1 MTIWWK
7 IGEVAVAAA
16 AFFIGGYKYAA
27 ALYEED
33 IASMIV
39 DYERRAKT
47 VQENANAK
55 LLSEREKNAQTTSEL
70 VAQIEDLS
78 VRSREY
84 AVRVDRLQR
93 DLAARAK
100 VSASDSGA
108 CKSCEQRFAK
118 CARLLSKGV
127 GLAGEGSE
135 LAERIAIRKD
145 ALAEF
150 VNVKNGDF

>member
-1 MTIWWK
+1 MSVWWK
-7 IGEVAVAAA
+7 IGAVAVAAA
-16 AFFIGGYKYAA
+16 AFFMGGYKYAA

-33 IASMIV
+33 IASMIA

-93 DLAARAK
+93 DLAARSK
-100 VSASDSGA
+100 VSRAESDPCRA
-108 CKSCEQRFAK
+108 CKERCSKCEE
-118 CARLLSKGV
+118 LLSEGI
-127 GLAGEGSE
+127 GLVQEGRELSE
-135 LAERIAIRKD
+135 SISVRKD
-145 ALAEF
+145 AI
-150 VNVKNGDF
+150 VKYLSRF

>member
-1 MTIWWK
+1 MAQISR
-7 IGEVAVAAA
+7 VLCADAQS
-16 AFFIGGYKYAA
+16 
-27 ALYEED
+27 LD
-33 IASMIV
+33 IA

-93 DLAARAK
+93 DLAARSK
-100 VSASDSGA
+100 VSRAESDPCRA
-108 CKSCEQRFAK
+108 CKERCSKCEE
-118 CARLLSKGV
+118 LLSEGI
-127 GLAGEGSE
+127 GLVQEGRELSE
-135 LAERIAIRKD
+135 SISVRKD
-145 ALAEF
+145 AI
-150 VNVKNGDF
+150 VKYLSSF

>member
-1 MTIWWK
+1 MSVWWK
-7 IGEVAVAAA
+7 IGAVAVAAA
-16 AFFIGGYKYAA
+16 AFFMGGYKYAA
-27 ALYEED
+27 ALYEKD
-33 IASMIV
+33 IASMIA

-93 DLAARAK
+93 DLAARSK
-100 VSASDSGA
+100 VSRAESDPCRA
-108 CKSCEQRFAK
+108 CKERCSKCEE
-118 CARLLSKGV
+118 LLSEGI
-127 GLAGEGSE
+127 GLVQEGRELSE
-135 LAERIAIRKD
+135 SISVRKD
-145 ALAEF
+145 AI
-150 VNVKNGDF
+150 VKYLSSF